1 MINVGTNKGTKMAK
15 SKPLTANFVKN
26 IAIAGKYY
34 DGGGFG
40 LFLRVDEGGYKRW
53 VQRVRIDGKQSDL
66 GLGAPPLVTL
76 SEARQKALENK
87 RQILSGINPMYSKP
101 KNVKKM
107 LFSEAVQ
114 GKFEQRRSEFKS
126 EKHAK
131 QWLASLEQYVLPKL
145 GKIPVE
151 EITKEHILSVL
162 QPIWTTKTPTA
173 KKIQQRIESIIG
185 WAKVMGHYVGENP
198 ASWRNNLKELLP
210 NPSRISSVNQF
221 PAIQQKDV
229 SRWWQDLI
237 LRDGV
242 GSLALQLL
250 ALIGCRS
257 GDIRQM
263 KWSQL
268 DLIDRKSWT
277 IPAKEMK
284 ASEFDYVTPLTNQM
298 LTILERIDR
307 DQSTDLV
314 FCNSKGGQLSD
325 MVFSA
330 IMRRIHEADILKGC
344 GGYVDRQSHR
354 PAVPHGLRSTFKVWS
369 AERGFDDNMSEI
381 QLAHSVGS
389 ETFRAYHRTD
399 LFERRRDMMEQYSKF
414 ITGQE
419 EQ

>member
-1 MINVGTNKGTKMAK
+1 MAK

-26 IAIAGKYY
+26 ITIAGKYY
-34 DGGGFG
+34 DGGGLG
-40 LFLRVDEGGYKRW
+40 LFLRVDQGGYKRW

-76 SEARQKALENK
+76 SEARQKAIENK

-126 EKHAK
+126 NKHAK
-131 QWLASLEQYVLPKL
+131 QWLTSLERYVLPKL

-151 EITKEHILSVL
+151 EISKEHILSVL
-162 QPIWTTKTPTA
+162 LPIWATKTPTA
-173 KKIQQRIESIIG
+173 KKIQQRIESILN
-185 WAKVMGHYVGENP
+185 WAKVMGHYAGENP

-210 NPSRISSVNQF
+210 NPSKLTSAIQF

-229 SRWWQDLI
+229 SRWWQDLT
-237 LRDGV
+237 LRDRA

-268 DLIDRKSWT
+268 DLIDRKSWV

-298 LTILERIDR
+298 LNILARIDR
-307 DQSTDLV
+307 DKSTDLV

-330 IMRRIHEADILKGC
+330 IMRRIHEADMRKG
-344 GGYVDRQSHR
+344 GEGYLDIRSGR

-369 AERGFDDNMSEI
+369 AESGFDDKMSEI

-389 ETFRAYHRTD
+389 ETYRAYHRTD
-399 LFERRRDMMEQYSKF
+399 LFERRRHMMEQYSEF

-419 EQ
+419 KQ

>member
-1 MINVGTNKGTKMAK
+1 MTNVGTNKGTNMAK
-15 SKPLTANFVKN
+15 SKSLTANFVKN
-26 IAIAGKYY
+26 ITIAGKYY

-40 LFLRVDEGGYKRW
+40 LFLRVDKGGYKRW

-87 RQILSGINPMYSKP
+87 RQILSGINPMYSKS
-101 KNVKKM
+101 KEIKRM
-107 LFSEAVQ
+107 LFSEALR
-114 GKFEQRRSEFKS
+114 GKFEQRRAEFKS
-126 EKHAK
+126 EKHAR
-131 QWLASLEQYVLPKL
+131 QWLTSMEQYVLPKL

-151 EITKEHILSVL
+151 EITKGHILSVL
-162 QPIWTTKTPTA
+162 QPIWATKTPTA
-173 KKIQQRIESIIG
+173 KKIQQRIESILN
-185 WAKVMGHYVGENP
+185 WAKVMGHYEGENP
-198 ASWRNNLKELLP
+198 ASWRNNLEELLP
-210 NPSRISSVNQF
+210 NPSKLTPVIQF

-250 ALIGCRS
+250 TLIGCRS

-277 IPAKEMK
+277 IPAKAMK
-284 ASEFDYVTPLTNQM
+284 ASEFDYVTPLTSQM
-298 LTILERIDR
+298 LTVLLRLDR
-307 DQSTDLV
+307 DQSNDLV
-314 FCNSKGGQLSD
+314 FCNSRGGQLSD

-330 IMRRIHEADILKGC
+330 IMRRIHEAEIRQGRV
-344 GGYVDRQSHR
+344 GYVDIRTGR

-389 ETFRAYHRTD
+389 ETYRAYHRTD
-399 LFERRRDMMEQYSKF
+399 LFERRRDMMEQYSEF
-414 ITGQE
+414 ITGQ
-419 EQ
+419 